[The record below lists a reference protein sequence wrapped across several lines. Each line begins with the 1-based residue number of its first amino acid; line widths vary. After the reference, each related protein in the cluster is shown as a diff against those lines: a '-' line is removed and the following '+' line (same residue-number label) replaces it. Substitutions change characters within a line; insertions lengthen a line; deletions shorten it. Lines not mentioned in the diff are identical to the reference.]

1 MKHKLSFR
9 TKGGIKTVWTSR
21 SWESSLFVWQFT
33 DLHFLRVSYWGFLS
47 ILWLYHSLLMLCD
60 PWFLTLESA
69 HLSNQVPLLDL
80 QVCFGRDSFSP
91 VSSTSFSGC
100 VWGWCPW
107 PEGTCYFGLF
117 AAEATVWVL
126 RMRTGACLC
135 LKAFGSNCWLEF
147 LLSWGCRMSSAVA
160 WILWPDLL
168 DVQGRDVICSTVC
181 CRTGPTT
188 SRTYSLKAWVCWN
201 PRHEAISCKAIICKE
216 AKSLAVLSSRATVL
230 RTVAWATQLPTC
242 SG

>member
-1 MKHKLSFR
+1 
-9 TKGGIKTVWTSR
+9 
-21 SWESSLFVWQFT
+21 
-33 DLHFLRVSYWGFLS
+33 
-47 ILWLYHSLLMLCD
+47 MLCD

-69 HLSNQVPLLDL
+69 HLSNQVPLPAL

-117 AAEATVWVL
+117 AAEAMVWVL
-126 RMRTGACLC
+126 RMRMGMCLC
-135 LKAFGSNCWLEF
+135 LEAFGSNCWLEF

-201 PRHEAISCKAIICKE
+201 PRHEAIGCALQTSKVTGCAVFKGHSAQDCCMGHTASHVLWLSAVAE
-216 AKSLAVLSSRATVL
+216 QATGCPQQLAFLSRQVGKL
-230 RTVAWATQLPTC
+230 L
-242 SG
+242 